1 MDVKTRLLTI
11 KNIVMT
17 TTLKPNRKQQILE
30 VLASEL
36 ETNPGLRITTA
47 GLASAVGV
55 SEAALYRH
63 FASKAKMFE
72 ALIDFAEES
81 VFGLINKI
89 VSNEK
94 DASVRCEKIIQLMLG
109 FSEKNPGITRILIG
123 DALLG
128 ENERLH
134 ARVMQFFERLETQ
147 FRQIL
152 REANLSDGP
161 RSISNMEAAANQM
174 LTYVE
179 GKLSQ
184 FVRSSFTKKPTEHW
198 DDQWATM
205 RTGLFR

>member
-1 MDVKTRLLTI
+1 
-11 KNIVMT
+11 MT
-17 TTLKPNRKQQILE
+17 NSKPNRKQQILE

-36 ETNPGLRITTA
+36 ETNPGCRITTA
-47 GLASAVGV
+47 SLASAVGV

-72 ALIDFAEES
+72 ALIDFAEET

-89 VSNEK
+89 VGNET
-94 DASVRCEKIIQLMLG
+94 DATVRCEKIIQLLLG

-134 ARVMQFFERLETQ
+134 ARVSQFFERLETQ
-147 FRQIL
+147 LKQIL

-161 RSISNMEAAANQM
+161 RAISNMEAAANQM

-198 DDQWATM
+198 SDQWVAM
-205 RTGLFR
+205 RVGLFR

>member
-1 MDVKTRLLTI
+1 MAT
-11 KNIVMT
+11 NN
-17 TTLKPNRKQQILE
+17 KPSRRQQILE

-89 VSNEK
+89 TSNEK
-94 DASVRCEKIIQLMLG
+94 DAAVRCKKIIQLMLA

-147 FRQIL
+147 LRQIL
-152 REANLSDGP
+152 REANLSDGT
-161 RSISNMEAAANQM
+161 RAISNMEAAANQM
-174 LTYVE
+174 ITYVE

-198 DDQWATM
+198 DEQWVAM
-205 RTGLFR
+205 KTGLFR

>member
-1 MDVKTRLLTI
+1 MPAPA
-11 KNIVMT
+11 
-17 TTLKPNRKQQILE
+17 KPNRRQQILE
-30 VLASEL
+30 VLAREL

-47 GLASAVGV
+47 SLASAVGV

-72 ALIDFAEES
+72 ALIDFAEET
-81 VFGLINKI
+81 VFGLANKI
-89 VSNEK
+89 ISNESN
-94 DASVRCEKIIQLMLG
+94 AIIRCEKIIQLMLG

-147 FRQIL
+147 LRQIL
-152 REANLSDGP
+152 REANLGEGP

-174 LTYVE
+174 LTHVE
-179 GKLSQ
+179 GKMSQ
-184 FVRSSFTKKPTEHW
+184 FVRSSFTKKPTDHW
-198 DDQWATM
+198 DDQWAVM
-205 RTGLFR
+205 KNALFR